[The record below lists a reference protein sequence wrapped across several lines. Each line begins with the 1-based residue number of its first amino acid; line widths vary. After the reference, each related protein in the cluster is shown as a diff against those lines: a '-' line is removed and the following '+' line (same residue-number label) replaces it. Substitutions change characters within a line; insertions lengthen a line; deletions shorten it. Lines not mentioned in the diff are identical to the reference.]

1 VSTQVSFVYTY
12 VSVVYTYVT
21 VGFSDRPPFWGLF
34 YRSLLQVSFIG
45 LFCTYLGLFCEY
57 IGLIG
62 VF

>member
-1 VSTQVSFVYTY
+1 MYTY
-12 VSVVYTYVT
+12 VSV
-21 VGFSDRPPFWGLF
+21 GFSGRPPLWGLF
-34 YRSLLQVSFIG
+34 YRVFLQVSFIG

>member
-1 VSTQVSFVYTY
+1 VYTY